1 MAEPFTFQPQIM
13 DLLTT
18 KLELN
23 LARSQWEAVQ
33 NVVCRQVRIY
43 EAQLEGE
50 LDVEAYHGID
60 FYRKALCNLS
70 NEIARALKGA
80 ESFKVK

>member
-13 DLLTT
+13 ALLTT

-23 LARSQWEAVQ
+23 LSSSQWEAVQ

-43 EAQLEGE
+43 EAQLEAE
-50 LDVEAYHGID
+50 LDVETYHGIE
-60 FYRKALCNLS
+60 FYKKALCNLS
-70 NEIARALKGA
+70 NEIARAQK
-80 ESFKVK
+80 SK